1 MTDIIIGR
9 RGKHCAQSSPTG
21 ALNGNRPRPTALFP
35 LHATQAGQVALAPNP
50 ALPKD
55 QPLRGSWRNTSAYFN
70 LHSHQSHQPLRGSWR
85 NACVCFTLYS
95 HLSHQLLRGRWHNA
109 SACFTLHSH
118 QSHQPLRGSWHNAS
132 ALFTPTTHQLHQPLH
147 GRWRNVSA
155 FLLQLCSC
163 YTNHQMVDGVMSVY
177 FYSNSTAVTP
187 TATRQF
193 VQRKPQQTC
202 GNKRFGMDFT
212 P

>member
-1 MTDIIIGR
+1 MADITTGR
-9 RGKHCAQSSPTG
+9 REKHCAQSSPTG
-21 ALNGNRPRPTALFP
+21 ALNGKRPRPTALFP
-35 LHATQAGQVALAPNP
+35 LHATQAGQVAFAPNP

-55 QPLRGSWRNTSAYFN
+55 QL
-70 LHSHQSHQPLRGSWR
+70 LRGSWR
-85 NACVCFTLYS
+85 NACLCFTPTP
-95 HLSHQLLRGRWHNA
+95 HQSHQPLHGSWRNV

-118 QSHQPLRGSWHNAS
+118 QS
-132 ALFTPTTHQLHQPLH
+132 HQPLH

-163 YTNHQMVDGVMSVY
+163 YTNHQMVDGVISVY
-177 FYSNSTAVTP
+177 FYSNSAAVTP

-193 VQRKPQQTC
+193 VLRKPQQTC
-202 GNKRFGMDFT
+202 GNKRFGMDFI